1 MKKMS
6 KDKERFKAILTEAA
20 ELYFMAEA
28 QQNTVSSGDFTDE
41 VEILT
46 SFQAV
51 AGEFIQI
58 TEDQIDSSWREIS
71 GKKRLDSEKM
81 RRHEVLVAAFSRFRT
96 EFARI
101 DDVQN
106 YLEDCSK

>member
-20 ELYFMAEA
+20 ELYFTAEA
-28 QQNTVSSGDFTDE
+28 QQNTVSAGDFTDE

-71 GKKRLDSEKM
+71 KKKRFDPERM
-81 RRHEVLVAAFSRFRT
+81 RVHEVFSAAFNRFKT
-96 EFARI
+96 EFARLE
-101 DDVQN
+101 DMQS